1 MYMNTPNNNIIS
13 HEQSFWMDD
22 VSVLFRDGGY
32 IKFVPTSDMARIEQL
47 NAITRFFM
55 YLIIILFIFDK
66 NDDYMYIPI
75 IGIIM
80 VIVIYNISIS
90 DDKTKQ
96 NELHKIQPNESMT
109 NIHSNHTNSNYK
121 TYNLD
126 DDDDIV
132 TIDTKY
138 MENQSTDSDSFD
150 YELNNLEPCW
160 EKRFNSFKHHNNTC
174 DLESL
179 SNTDHH
185 HISKH
190 KHHNNTCDLESLS
203 NMDHHH
209 ISKHAPDFNN
219 DNHSPVA
226 CNSDDEDIKQNMD
239 LKFNEDMYHDIEDV
253 FDKKNSQ
260 RQFFT
265 VAHTIPNDM
274 EAFANWCYKFPPTC
288 KTNQERCLRYEDLRM
303 KYL

>member
-1 MYMNTPNNNIIS
+1 
-13 HEQSFWMDD
+13 
-22 VSVLFRDGGY
+22 
-32 IKFVPTSDMARIEQL
+32 
-47 NAITRFFM
+47 
-55 YLIIILFIFDK
+55 
-66 NDDYMYIPI
+66 
-75 IGIIM
+75 
-80 VIVIYNISIS
+80 
-90 DDKTKQ
+90 
-96 NELHKIQPNESMT
+96 
-109 NIHSNHTNSNYK
+109 
-121 TYNLD
+121 
-126 DDDDIV
+126 
-132 TIDTKY
+132 
-138 MENQSTDSDSFD
+138 
-150 YELNNLEPCW
+150 
-160 EKRFNSFKHHNNTC
+160 
-174 DLESL
+174 
-179 SNTDHH
+179 
-185 HISKH
+185 
-190 KHHNNTCDLESLS
+190 
-203 NMDHHH
+203 MDHHH